1 MLTGIRAIS
10 GEYLELHESQH
21 HLVKGLIYPVP
32 DPSVPFLGVHF
43 TPTMGSVTTGAR
55 RQVLVG
61 PNAVLATSREG
72 YSWGHVNLRD
82 LIEAASFPGLWHLGL
97 KHWRFALGE
106 MFRSLVLPAQMKDIR
121 MYLPEVKSSH
131 LRRGRAGVRAQAL
144 NPDGALVDDFIF
156 DGESATNVT
165 LAAAVCFVSLAC
177 VRTRHCIYCA
187 RPCRGVSSFAAAR
200 AECAL
205 ARRHELSGNRR
216 NDCGQGNAPLWL
228 VAEGDAFF
236 RFSRVTLQMRNLQTL
251 LNTLM
256 KQNETHTIAHATQHP
271 CRTSGWRRCDGI
283 YCGSARSASE

>member
-1 MLTGIRAIS
+1 
-10 GEYLELHESQH
+10 
-21 HLVKGLIYPVP
+21 
-32 DPSVPFLGVHF
+32 
-43 TPTMGSVTTGAR
+43 
-55 RQVLVG
+55 
-61 PNAVLATSREG
+61 
-72 YSWGHVNLRD
+72 
-82 LIEAASFPGLWHLGL
+82 
-97 KHWRFALGE
+97 
-106 MFRSLVLPAQMKDIR
+106 

-177 VRTRHCIYCA
+177 VRAQHCIYCA
-187 RPCRGVSSFAAAR
+187 RPCRGVSSVAAAR

-205 ARRHELSGNRR
+205 ARRHKLPGNRR

-256 KQNETHTIAHATQHP
+256 KQNETHTSAHATQHP
-271 CRTSGWRRCDGI
+271 CRTSGWRRCEGI